1 MQYEHPHITVSSPA
15 PGHYVIAG
23 LRAGSTSTEEGR
35 LVHPMSVHIS
45 PEVPNDLLYAIIN
58 DRGAV
63 PGPVTVEDVG
73 GVKDSVIETNETGA
87 LGLILEALKDKPM
100 RIRDLADK
108 VGVVTVDDIKA
119 LAGNGFE
126 LGVAGWVKLS
136 VEGGEA

>member
-1 MQYEHPHITVSSPA
+1 
-15 PGHYVIAG
+15 
-23 LRAGSTSTEEGR
+23 
-35 LVHPMSVHIS
+35 MSVHIS

-73 GVKDSVIETNETGA
+73 GVKDSVIETNETGP
-87 LGLILEALKDKPM
+87 LPVIWDLLKDKPM

-108 VGVVTVDDIKA
+108 VGVTVDDIKA

>member
-1 MQYEHPHITVSSPA
+1 M
-15 PGHYVIAG
+15 
-23 LRAGSTSTEEGR
+23 
-35 LVHPMSVHIS
+35 MVHIS

-63 PGPVTVEDVG
+63 LGPVTVEDLG
-73 GVKDSVIETNETGA
+73 GVKDSVIETNKTGA

-108 VGVVTVDDIKA
+108 VGIVTVDDIKA

-126 LGVAGWVKLS
+126 LGVAGWVKLINA
-136 VEGGEA
+136 GGEA